1 MIILLKDIFTYWEKA
16 EEYQD
21 LIIREYYQLLEREV
35 LNLIRTNLNR
45 SNKELGKEVINILS
59 DNQIVD
65 ILNEKNKL
73 STKDLMR

>member
-59 DNQIVD
+59 DNRIVD